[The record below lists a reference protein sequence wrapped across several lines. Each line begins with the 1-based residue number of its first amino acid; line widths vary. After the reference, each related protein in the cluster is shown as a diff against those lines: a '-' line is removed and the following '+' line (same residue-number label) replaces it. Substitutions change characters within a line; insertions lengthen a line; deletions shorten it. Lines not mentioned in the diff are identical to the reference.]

1 MLNEVLSVFSPAVA
15 VDRVELPKLR
25 VKRTITLAKDQY
37 HNLGL
42 KDGYGATAG
51 TLVLTIGGIELLPG
65 EVTAIAIPLYAT
77 GLSVFAL
84 LGTPTKDAEAVGAQ
98 VLILG

>member
-1 MLNEVLSVFSPAVA
+1 MLTEVLSVVSSPVA
-15 VDRVELPKLR
+15 VDKVALPKLR
-25 VKRTITLAKDQY
+25 VKRTITLAKDQFK
-37 HNLGL
+37 NLGL

-65 EVTAIAIPLYAT
+65 EITAIAIPLYAN
-77 GLSVFAL
+77 GLAVFDL
-84 LGTPTKDAEAVGAQ
+84 LGTPTSEATAVGAQ